1 MPHLIFELRRLR
13 DRLDNLLPE
22 QFLVAVP
29 CAEARTTLQ
38 CVVVNCPER
47 LAEGSPSSLGPLMA
61 AS

>member
-1 MPHLIFELRRLR
+1 MGT
-13 DRLDNLLPE
+13 LLPE